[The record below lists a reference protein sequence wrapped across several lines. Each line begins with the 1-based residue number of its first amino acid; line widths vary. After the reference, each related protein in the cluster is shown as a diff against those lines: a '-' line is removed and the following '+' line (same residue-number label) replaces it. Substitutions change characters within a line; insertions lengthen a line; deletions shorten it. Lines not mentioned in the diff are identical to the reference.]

1 MVFNFCFSPF
11 HSQDWLTFHSSP
23 QYLDIIQ
30 QTGNENT
37 QTNQVVILIQHQI
50 LVTSL
55 QGNVLQLVGRII
67 NQIMKDKWLIRSS
80 FAICLIISIDFEGQ
94 DLKSTKVVSPAAV
107 DPVNLTEPTFEVRL
121 NGLEQNIYL
130 SILFQ
135 WFSQL

>member
-1 MVFNFCFSPF
+1 M
-11 HSQDWLTFHSSP
+11 
-23 QYLDIIQ
+23 
-30 QTGNENT
+30 
-37 QTNQVVILIQHQI
+37 IQHQI

-67 NQIMKDKWLIRSS
+67 NQIVRVKGLIMSS

-107 DPVNLTEPTFEVRL
+107 DPDNLTEPTFEVRL

-135 WFSQL
+135 WFS

>member
-1 MVFNFCFSPF
+1 M
-11 HSQDWLTFHSSP
+11 
-23 QYLDIIQ
+23 
-30 QTGNENT
+30 
-37 QTNQVVILIQHQI
+37 IQHQI

-55 QGNVLQLVGRII
+55 QGNVLQLVGRIV
-67 NQIMKDKWLIRSS
+67 NQIVKVRLIRSS

-107 DPVNLTEPTFEVRL
+107 DPDNLTEPTFEVRL

>member
-1 MVFNFCFSPF
+1 M
-11 HSQDWLTFHSSP
+11 
-23 QYLDIIQ
+23 
-30 QTGNENT
+30 
-37 QTNQVVILIQHQI
+37 IQHQI

-67 NQIMKDKWLIRSS
+67 NQILRVKGLIMSS

-107 DPVNLTEPTFEVRL
+107 DPDNVTEPTFEVHL

>member
-1 MVFNFCFSPF
+1 M
-11 HSQDWLTFHSSP
+11 
-23 QYLDIIQ
+23 
-30 QTGNENT
+30 
-37 QTNQVVILIQHQI
+37 IQHQI

-55 QGNVLQLVGRII
+55 LGNVLQLVGRII
-67 NQIMKDKWLIRSS
+67 NQIMKVKGLIMSS

-107 DPVNLTEPTFEVRL
+107 DPDNLTEPTFEVRL

>member
-1 MVFNFCFSPF
+1 M
-11 HSQDWLTFHSSP
+11 
-23 QYLDIIQ
+23 IR
-30 QTGNENT
+30 
-37 QTNQVVILIQHQI
+37 HQI

-67 NQIMKDKWLIRSS
+67 NQIMKVKWLIRSS

-107 DPVNLTEPTFEVRL
+107 DPDNLTEPTFEVHL

-135 WFSQL
+135 WFLQL

>member
-1 MVFNFCFSPF
+1 M
-11 HSQDWLTFHSSP
+11 
-23 QYLDIIQ
+23 
-30 QTGNENT
+30 
-37 QTNQVVILIQHQI
+37 IQHQI

-67 NQIMKDKWLIRSS
+67 NQIMRVKGLIMSS

-107 DPVNLTEPTFEVRL
+107 DPDNLTEPTFEVRL

>member
-1 MVFNFCFSPF
+1 M
-11 HSQDWLTFHSSP
+11 
-23 QYLDIIQ
+23 
-30 QTGNENT
+30 
-37 QTNQVVILIQHQI
+37 IQHQI

-67 NQIMKDKWLIRSS
+67 NQILRVKGLIMSS
-80 FAICLIISIDFEGQ
+80 FAICFIISIDFEGQ

-107 DPVNLTEPTFEVRL
+107 DPNNLTEPTFEVRL

>member
-1 MVFNFCFSPF
+1 M
-11 HSQDWLTFHSSP
+11 
-23 QYLDIIQ
+23 
-30 QTGNENT
+30 
-37 QTNQVVILIQHQI
+37 IQHQI

-67 NQIMKDKWLIRSS
+67 NQIVKVRLIRSS

-107 DPVNLTEPTFEVRL
+107 DPDNLTEPTFEVHL

>member
-1 MVFNFCFSPF
+1 M
-11 HSQDWLTFHSSP
+11 
-23 QYLDIIQ
+23 
-30 QTGNENT
+30 
-37 QTNQVVILIQHQI
+37 IQHQI

-67 NQIMKDKWLIRSS
+67 NQIVKVKGLIRSS

-107 DPVNLTEPTFEVRL
+107 DPDNVTEPTFEVHL
-121 NGLEQNIYL
+121 NGLEQNIYF

>member
-1 MVFNFCFSPF
+1 M
-11 HSQDWLTFHSSP
+11 
-23 QYLDIIQ
+23 
-30 QTGNENT
+30 
-37 QTNQVVILIQHQI
+37 IQHQI

-67 NQIMKDKWLIRSS
+67 NQIVKVKGLIRSS

-94 DLKSTKVVSPAAV
+94 DLKSIKVVSPAAV
-107 DPVNLTEPTFEVRL
+107 DPDNLTEPTFEVRL

>member
-1 MVFNFCFSPF
+1 M
-11 HSQDWLTFHSSP
+11 
-23 QYLDIIQ
+23 
-30 QTGNENT
+30 
-37 QTNQVVILIQHQI
+37 IQHQI

-55 QGNVLQLVGRII
+55 QGNVLQLVGRIV
-67 NQIMKDKWLIRSS
+67 NQIVKVKGLIRSS

-107 DPVNLTEPTFEVRL
+107 DPDNLTEPTFEVRL

-130 SILFQ
+130 SKLFQ